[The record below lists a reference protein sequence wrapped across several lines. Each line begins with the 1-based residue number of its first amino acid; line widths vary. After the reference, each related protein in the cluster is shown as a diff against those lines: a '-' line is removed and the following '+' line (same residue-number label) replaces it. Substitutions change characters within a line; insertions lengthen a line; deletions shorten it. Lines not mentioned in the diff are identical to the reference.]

1 MRFHPN
7 SLASSDQRPGP
18 NMASAAAIVAV
29 NRLENESPLNV
40 AILPISITATTIPA
54 NGVHSPATR
63 SSPGP
68 AKDAKVSVA
77 CEWRTAP
84 QLPDRMHE
92 EDGADHQAHKQQ
104 PDAGPA
110 AGKCGIEPSQHAPL
124 HDYSV
129 VAVAWR
135 PPVGSRA

>member
-18 NMASAAAIVAV
+18 NMARAAAIVAV

-40 AILPISITATTIPA
+40 AILPISMTATAIPA

-68 AKDAKVSVA
+68 ARDARVSVA
-77 CEWRTAP
+77 RNGGALHSCQGACTRRTEP
-84 QLPDRMHE
+84 ITRRMSSNPMP
-92 EDGADHQAHKQQ
+92 GQ
-104 PDAGPA
+104 PPA
-110 AGKCGIEPSQHAPL
+110 NVE
-124 HDYSV
+124 
-129 VAVAWR
+129 
-135 PPVGSRA
+135 